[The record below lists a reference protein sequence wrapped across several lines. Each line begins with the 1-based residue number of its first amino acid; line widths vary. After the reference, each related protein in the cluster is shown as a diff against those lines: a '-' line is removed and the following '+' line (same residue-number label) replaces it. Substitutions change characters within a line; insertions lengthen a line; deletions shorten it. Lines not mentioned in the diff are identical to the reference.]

1 MLYKVEGQEYYVL
14 HNSGEGGDFLEK
26 NKQSQIL
33 KGILEGCLLLI
44 ISHGEV
50 YGYEVNEKLKRYDFP
65 KLSEGTIYPLLQ
77 KMQRAGSI
85 SAELRKSSEG
95 PMRKYYSLTAQ
106 GEAEKQDFITLW
118 GALSA
123 RVTRLIEEDE

>member
-1 MLYKVEGQEYYVL
+1 MER
-14 HNSGEGGDFLEK
+14 

-33 KGILEGCLLLI
+33 KGILEGCLLMI
-44 ISHGEV
+44 IGHGEV

-65 KLSEGTIYPLLQ
+65 NLSEGTIYPLLQ
-77 KMQRAGSI
+77 KMQKAGTI

-106 GEAEKQDFITLW
+106 GEGEKQEFIALW
-118 GALSA
+118 GALSDRVA
-123 RVTRLIEEDE
+123 RMIEEEDKDEDE